1 MKQYLMKLF
10 IAGDSS
16 RSERAVKNLKQLCDK
31 VMFDDYEIIIIDV
44 LEQPNIAEEEKIIA
58 TPTLLKLN
66 PYPQRRIIGD
76 LSDSDKLLGILG
88 VK

>member
-1 MKQYLMKLF
+1 MKLF

-16 RSERAVKNLKQLCDK
+16 RSERAIRNLKQLCDK
-31 VMFDDYEIIIIDV
+31 VMINDYELMIIDV
-44 LEQPNIAEEEKIIA
+44 LEQPHIAEEEKIIA
-58 TPTLLKLN
+58 TPTLLKLS

-88 VK
+88 VNNEQ